1 MLFDVLTGLEKI
13 RICTGYKLN
22 GEAIDYVPATI
33 ADLEKVEAEYIEMD
47 GWSEDITAIKS
58 YDELPANAKAYIA
71 KLEELT
77 RTEVAV
83 VSVGPDREQTIIRKE
98 IF

>member
-1 MLFDVLTGLEKI
+1 
-13 RICTGYKLN
+13 
-22 GEAIDYVPATI
+22 
-33 ADLEKVEAEYIEMD
+33 MD
-47 GWSEDITAIKS
+47 GWSEDITGIKS

-83 VSVGPDREQTIIRKE
+83 VSVGPDREQTIIRKD